1 MSAPG
6 KLLLTKCGHF
16 KKKKK
21 KIPSTTMEALKFVA
35 VLLLVVVVQM
45 FGALGI
51 SSDEE
56 DGEVLMVE
64 NWQVKRKCS
73 QKRVLRWIPFF

>member
-1 MSAPG
+1 
-6 KLLLTKCGHF
+6 
-16 KKKKK
+16 
-21 KIPSTTMEALKFVA
+21 MEALKFAA
-35 VLLLVVVVQM
+35 VLLLVLVVQV
-45 FGALGI
+45 FGALGM

-73 QKRVLRWIPFF
+73 QKRVLG